1 MYFIR
6 FVYAVRHSGG
16 RPDYGKKVNDKDKDF
31 G

>member
-6 FVYAVRHSGG
+6 FVYAVRHSTN
-16 RPDYGKKVNDKDKDF
+16 RSDYGKKVNDKDKDF